1 MFVII
6 SYRVDYMI
14 VVSEN
19 NFVFVFF
26 IIYPLFFCTKENVY
40 SYDDLQF
47 SICHSECHNFQID
60 KVSSIEHI
68 LMTVNYSYNTCQN
81 QLSFLYT
88 GKEKKIH
95 MPIKS
100 IPKHSLIREISI
112 WIIIIIIHDPWI
124 DPLKKIT
131 SMNPWPCAIQTSPP
145 FTDNSHLWNST
156 PLVFTY

>member
-6 SYRVDYMI
+6 SYHVDYMI

-81 QLSFLYT
+81 QLSFLYW
-88 GKEKKIH
+88 KRKKNSH
-95 MPIKS
+95 ANK
-100 IPKHSLIREISI
+100 
-112 WIIIIIIHDPWI
+112 I
-124 DPLKKIT
+124 DPKALFNKRNFN
-131 SMNPWPCAIQTSPP
+131 MNNNNN
-145 FTDNSHLWNST
+145 NSRSLNRST
-156 PLVFTY
+156 